1 MTELFKYESET
12 DLFVPVTE
20 DEIFAVAEKN
30 IYLKY
35 TRLSNALNS
44 PDLTKKF
51 LQLHFANEEREH
63 LAVIFLDNQN
73 RVLVFERMFSGT
85 IDAASIYPREIV
97 KAALL
102 NNAKSII
109 ITHNHPSGAPEPST
123 ADRRITERIKSACEL
138 VDIKML
144 DHFVIAG
151 NESVSFAERGW
162 I

>member
-1 MTELFKYESET
+1 M
-12 DLFVPVTE
+12 
-20 DEIFAVAEKN
+20 
-30 IYLKY
+30 
-35 TRLSNALNS
+35 
-44 PDLTKKF
+44 
-51 LQLHFANEEREH
+51 
-63 LAVIFLDNQN
+63 LA
-73 RVLVFERMFSGT
+73 FERMFSGT

-109 ITHNHPSGAPEPST
+109 ITHNHPSGSPEPST

-144 DHFVIAG
+144 DHFVVAG